1 MRLLLARQFLD
12 MGYAVDIVLADEEHN
27 VSEYVPA
34 DVRVFNLGA
43 ERTRKFLN
51 PFVKYLRDEKPDAVL
66 AAMWPFTSV
75 CIAGHRLAR
84 SKARIVVSDHN
95 TLSVQYAKWGFKL
108 LMAMRVSLAA
118 TYRFADARVAVSSG
132 VADDLAKLSLV
143 GRSKF
148 EVIHNPMPLQAN
160 LNEDTAVAEAVW
172 RGRQGKRIITIGR
185 LKEQKNHAMLIRA
198 IKLLSKEV
206 DAALMIV
213 GTGELEEETQRLI
226 TEENMQDRVIMA
238 GHVPNPIPFYL
249 AADLFVLSSD
259 YEGFGNVI
267 VEAMACGLPIVS
279 TDCLSGPAEILEDGR
294 HGILT
299 PVGDEVAMASAIAEA
314 LKRPVDKSELQQRA
328 ADFTPENAARR
339 YVELLFPK

>member
-1 MRLLLARQFLD
+1 
-12 MGYAVDIVLADEEHN
+12 
-27 VSEYVPA
+27 
-34 DVRVFNLGA
+34 
-43 ERTRKFLN
+43 
-51 PFVKYLRDEKPDAVL
+51 
-66 AAMWPFTSV
+66 
-75 CIAGHRLAR
+75 
-84 SKARIVVSDHN
+84 
-95 TLSVQYAKWGFKL
+95 
-108 LMAMRVSLAA
+108 
-118 TYRFADARVAVSSG
+118 
-132 VADDLAKLSLV
+132 
-143 GRSKF
+143 
-148 EVIHNPMPLQAN
+148 
-160 LNEDTAVAEAVW
+160 
-172 RGRQGKRIITIGR
+172 
-185 LKEQKNHAMLIRA
+185 
-198 IKLLSKEV
+198 
-206 DAALMIV
+206 
-213 GTGELEEETQRLI
+213 
-226 TEENMQDRVIMA
+226 MA